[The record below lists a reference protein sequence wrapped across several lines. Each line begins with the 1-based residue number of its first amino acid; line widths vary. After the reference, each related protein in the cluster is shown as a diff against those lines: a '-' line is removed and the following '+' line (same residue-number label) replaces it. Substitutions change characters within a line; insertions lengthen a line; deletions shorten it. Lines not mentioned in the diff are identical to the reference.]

1 MKTMD
6 FVVRPVTGATRR
18 GTVDAGAAT
27 SVIDVSAGEEVSL
40 NIRQFELKTYDKVGS
55 DLHVTLADG
64 RVIVLKGYFAEDEG
78 AVARLFISADGYLS
92 EVTLLEGAD
101 GVLYAQYGPTE
112 VWGKWSPH
120 EDLVFLGG
128 DEILAPASD
137 DDNVSMLGAGLLLGG
152 GGLGAASGLG
162 ALAAG
167 TVAAGALLGGGG
179 GDGPLPGP
187 QPVPAQPE
195 GPVQQVPSGPRLPT
209 VNERDP
215 IVLGGGDSPSIGIS
229 GTADPRAEVEV
240 TIGDKVIVTR
250 PDQDG
255 NWQVVFEGDNF
266 PQDGTYPVEVEV
278 TQPGGE
284 QIDLSGPSVTID
296 TTPPDLTFT
305 DGTVSTGHVV
315 NGDDQRDGVDIS
327 GTSEAGARIAVVIG
341 TVTHGLTANDQG
353 QWTVRF
359 TPDELPEGDYT
370 REVTVT
376 ATDAYNNSASFRD
389 TVRVDT
395 IPDPIVIQ
403 SWLVAGDGIVNRDEA
418 AGDLVVTGTSTPG
431 NMLTLALF
439 NGTDTITR
447 TVPVQGDGTWRVTYP
462 AGSAGSGEHEAT
474 LTATTSDA
482 VGNIGRATAA
492 IQVDTLH
499 HLTIDPAPLGMGNV
513 INADAADDGV
523 VLRGTTQRNSQIE
536 VRFGSITRQATVADD
551 GTWSVRFAGSDFAR
565 DEYDATF
572 NVTARDAAGNVDTA
586 SRTVRVDTV
595 VDVTIDEGIGR
606 NGLINDAERRA
617 GVRITGTTD
626 PGAEV
631 WVQVGDVR
639 KQADVDGAGL
649 WRVRFETADLPEGQ
663 GDLAVTAT
671 ATDAARNSNTANRT
685 VLLDTEV
692 RDFNWTSTGVAADG
706 VINGDD
712 ADDGLFVT
720 GQVEP
725 GSRVM
730 VTLDGVEHE
739 ARVLGDGRWSVRFA
753 PSEIRTGEYVTELR
767 AVATDSA
774 HNTDEIRQSV
784 RVDTRLNLLELSGP
798 VTGDNTINLD
808 EAKAGFAVTGQVE
821 ALAGVTER
829 STVQVEF
836 QGQFYQATVDAA
848 GNWRAFIP
856 GEVVPQGNHTLDM
869 VVHARDAAGNIGRLT
884 QVLTVDTD
892 VPTNPIVAS
901 YTRDAAGIRS
911 VSIEMTGDQITLTE
925 IEADGDLTPVA
936 NVATPIAPLGESLHS
951 FGMIASDGSFVGDHL
966 PDGSNLLITA
976 TDTAGNASGTFL
988 AFDALNTSVIDLAGP
1003 VATGARIDAI
1013 DLSFAEDSTLTL
1025 TEAQILALSPDQRSL
1040 TIHGGSDDSLTLA
1053 GAMRDGTEIV
1063 EGRNYAVY
1071 SLGEARVI
1079 VDEDV
1084 RIF

>member
-6 FVVRPVTGATRR
+6 FVVRPVTGATQR

-27 SVIDVSAGEEVSL
+27 SVIDVSAGEEISL
-40 NIRQFELKTYDKVGS
+40 NVRQFELKAYDKVGS
-55 DLHVTLADG
+55 DLHITLADG

-92 EVTLLEGAD
+92 EVVLVEGA
-101 GVLYAQYGPTE
+101 GGEIYAQYGPTE

-120 EDLVFLGG
+120 EDLIFVGG
-128 DEILAPASD
+128 DEILTPPSD

-152 GGLGAASGLG
+152 GGLGAAGGLG

-167 TVAAGALLGGGG
+167 TVAAGALLGGG
-179 GDGPLPGP
+179 DGTAPQPGP
-187 QPVPAQPE
+187 QPAPAQPDV
-195 GPVQQVPSGPRLPT
+195 PVQQVPVGPRLPT

-215 IVLGGGDSPSIGIS
+215 IALGGGDRPSISIS
-229 GTADPRAEVEV
+229 GTGDPAADVEV
-240 TIGDKVIVTR
+240 IIGDKVIVTR
-250 PDQDG
+250 PDQNG
-255 NWQVVFEGDNF
+255 NWKVVFEGDNF
-266 PQDGTYPVEVEV
+266 PEDGTYPVKVEV
-278 TQPGGE
+278 TQPGGA

-296 TTPPDLTFT
+296 TTPPELTFT
-305 DGTVSTGHVV
+305 HGTVSTGHVV
-315 NGDDQRDGVDIS
+315 NADDHRDGVDIS
-327 GTSEAGARIAVVIG
+327 GTSEAGARIEVAIG
-341 TVTHGLTANDQG
+341 TVTHGVTANDQG

-359 TPDELPEGDYT
+359 APGELPEGDYS
-370 REVTVT
+370 RDVSVT

-403 SWLVAGDGIVNRDEA
+403 SWLVAGDGTVNRNEA

-492 IQVDTLH
+492 IRVDTLH
-499 HLTIDPAPLGMGNV
+499 HLTIDPAPLGTGNV
-513 INADAADDGV
+513 INADAADGGV
-523 VLRGTTQRNSQIE
+523 VLRGTTQRGSQVE
-536 VRFGSITRQATVADD
+536 VQFGSITRQATVASD
-551 GTWSVRFAGSDFAR
+551 GTWSARFAGNDFAR

-572 NVTARDAAGNVDTA
+572 NVTARDAAGNVDRA

-595 VDVTIDEGIGR
+595 VDVTIDDGIGR
-606 NGLINDAERRA
+606 NGLINDAERQS
-617 GVRITGTTD
+617 GVRISGTTD

-663 GDLAVTAT
+663 GNLDVTAT
-671 ATDAARNSNTANRT
+671 ATDAARNSTSANRS
-685 VLLDTEV
+685 VVLDTEV

-753 PSEIRTGEYVTELR
+753 PSDIRSGEYVTELR
-767 AVATDSA
+767 AVATDRA
-774 HNTDEIRQSV
+774 QNTDEIRQSV

-808 EAKAGFAVTGQVE
+808 EAKSGFAVTGQVE
-821 ALAGVTER
+821 ALPGVTER
-829 STVQVEF
+829 STVRVEF
-836 QGQFYQATVDAA
+836 QGQFYQATVDPA

-869 VVHARDAAGNIGRLT
+869 VVHARDAAGNEGQLT
-884 QVLTVDTD
+884 QALVIDTD

-925 IEADGDLTPVA
+925 IEADGDMTPVD

-951 FGMIASDGSFVGDHL
+951 FGTIAPGGGFVGDHL

-988 AFDALNTSVIDLAGP
+988 AFDALNTSVIDLSGP
-1003 VATGARIDAI
+1003 IAAGARIDAI

-1053 GAMRDGTEIV
+1053 GAMRDGTEVV